1 MVLTKQHSKHIS
13 ERNLIIICCKR
24 IMIDL
29 MEVGSSSTML
39 VTDVEDGLWTVY
51 NLGAIFEK

>member
-1 MVLTKQHSKHIS
+1 
-13 ERNLIIICCKR
+13 
-24 IMIDL
+24 MIDL